1 MNKYIKCDEK
11 FIDEAIS
18 VCSSSVIAAIKMK
31 EFLQNYPAS
40 DVEEVKYGV
49 WMLYLDEADY
59 EHGECSI
66 CGYKERDAFP
76 RGDIPHRCI
85 NCSAKMTGVVNGY

>member
-18 VCSSSVIAAIKMK
+18 VCNPSAIAAIRMK

-40 DVEEVKYGV
+40 DVEEVIRCEDCKLYKDNKSALVRYCHRECKNLTVKPTDYCSYGKK
-49 WMLYLDEADY
+49 
-59 EHGECSI
+59 
-66 CGYKERDAFP
+66 KES
-76 RGDIPHRCI
+76 
-85 NCSAKMTGVVNGY
+85 N